1 MIGVK
6 KQQIYGALTGLV
18 TLALIVVAAT
28 TTLTAQ
34 TTLLAPRMVPRAVAA
49 GDVSNAAYK
58 LPSTTEYSYGLTT
71 IALGEP
77 AYLEVQVDAT
87 IPANN
92 IAGVT
97 WTLTS
102 KPAGSNAVLVDSPLT
117 SLVPIA
123 EPSDRVIYQVA
134 GRTLLRA
141 DVVGPYIV
149 SAIVT
154 AGSSGTTTVA
164 QTFIAGTYVGVAA
177 CQRCH
182 SGGLATPMTQQW
194 SQTAH
199 AGIFT
204 AGINGGSGTTGA
216 NCFPCHTVGYDVNA
230 TLPNGGFS
238 ALMKQ
243 LNWTWPTKL
252 QPGNWDAVPAQLQN
266 VANIQCENCHGP
278 GSQHANY
285 GGDTLAISVPNNSG
299 ACQRCHDA
307 PTHHVKGTEWNAS
320 MHAVTTR
327 DPSGTGREG
336 CVGCHTANGF
346 IQRMN
351 GQTVTNTAYR
361 SIDCGACHEP
371 HGKTNPGT
379 APHLIRSLTAVTLAD
394 GTKIDAAGSGALC
407 MNCHQARVNASTYVP
422 TTAPSSRF
430 GPHHGPQADML
441 AGTNGFTYG
450 QQIPS
455 SAHIWAADDTCV
467 TCHMQATATT
477 DAAFLKAGGHTFKPA
492 FTDATGKKVEL
503 VAACQSCHG
512 KQITTFN
519 FQLFD
524 YNNDGK
530 IEGVQTEVQNLLD
543 QLSTMLPP
551 NNQVKTA
558 LTIDST
564 WTRPQLE
571 AAYNW
576 QFVANDGSKG
586 VHNTA
591 YAVGLL
597 KTSIANL
604 AAGK

>member
-1 MIGVK
+1 MNGVE
-6 KQQIYGALTGLV
+6 KQKLQKALAGLLTV
-18 TLALIVVAAT
+18 ALLLVAAT
-28 TTLTAQ
+28 TTLSAQ
-34 TTLLAPRMVPRAVAA
+34 TTLLAPRLVPRAVSA
-49 GDVSNAAYK
+49 GDVSNKAYS
-58 LPSTTEYSYGLTT
+58 LPSTTEYSSGLTT
-71 IALGEP
+71 IPIGEP

-87 IPANN
+87 IPAQQ

-97 WTLTS
+97 WTLTN
-102 KPAGSNAVLVDSPLT
+102 KPTGSNAVLTDSPLT
-117 SLVPIA
+117 SAVPVM
-123 EPSDRVIYQVA
+123 EPSDRLIYQVA
-134 GRTLLRA
+134 GRKVLRA
-141 DVVGPYIV
+141 DVNGAYIV
-149 SAIVT
+149 SATVT

-164 QTFIAGTYVGVAA
+164 QTFIAATYVGIAA

-182 SGGLATPMTQQW
+182 SGGLATPTLKPW
-194 SQTAH
+194 SGTAH
-199 AGIFT
+199 AQIFT
-204 AGINGGSGTTGA
+204 DGINGGAGTTGA
-216 NCFPCHTVGYDVNA
+216 NCLPCHTVGYDVNA

-252 QPGNWDAVPAQLQN
+252 QAGNWDQVPAQLQN

-285 GGDTLAISVPNNSG
+285 GGDTLAISVPTNSG

-320 MHAVTTR
+320 LHATTTR
-327 DPSGTGREG
+327 DATGMGREG
-336 CVGCHTANGF
+336 CVGCHSANGF
-346 IQRMN
+346 MQRMA
-351 GQTVTNTAYR
+351 GKTITDTTYR

-371 HGKTNPGT
+371 HGMTNPTT
-379 APHLIRSLTAVTLAD
+379 APHLIRNLQPVTLAD
-394 GTKIDAAGSGALC
+394 GTKIDNAGNGALC
-407 MNCHQARVNASTYVP
+407 MNCHQARTNAATYVP

-441 AGTNGFTYG
+441 AGTNAFTYG

-455 SAHIWAADDTCV
+455 SAHIWATDDACV

-477 DAAFLKAGGHTFKPA
+477 DAAFLKAGGHTFKTG
-492 FTDATGKKVEL
+492 FTDAKGANVEL

-512 KQITTFN
+512 KQVKTFN
-519 FQLFD
+519 FSLFD
-524 YNNDGK
+524 YNGDGK

-551 NNQVKTA
+551 NNQVKSS
-558 LTIDST
+558 LTIDNT

-586 VHNTA
+586 IHNTA

-597 KTSIANL
+597 KLTISQL
-604 AAGK
+604 SQGK

>member
-6 KQQIYGALTGLV
+6 KQRIYKALTGLL

-34 TTLLAPRMVPRAVAA
+34 TTLLAPRMVPRMVSA
-49 GDVSNAAYK
+49 GDVSNTAYK
-58 LPSTTEYSYGLTT
+58 LPSTTEYSSGLTT

-77 AYLEVQVDAT
+77 VYLEIQVDAT

-97 WTLTS
+97 WTITNKPTGSTATLTT
-102 KPAGSNAVLVDSPLT
+102 SPLT

-123 EPSDRVIYQVA
+123 EPSDRLVYQVA
-134 GRTLLRA
+134 GRTMFRPDINGA
-141 DVVGPYIV
+141 YIISGV
-149 SAIVT
+149 VT

-164 QTFIAGTYVGVAA
+164 QTFVAGTYVGIAA

-182 SGGLATPMTQQW
+182 SGGLATPMVKPW
-194 SQTAH
+194 SNTLH
-199 AGIFT
+199 AQIFT
-204 AGINGGSGTTGA
+204 LGINGGSGTTA
-216 NCFPCHTVGYDVNA
+216 ATCLPCHTVGYDANA

-243 LNWTWPTKL
+243 LSWVWPAKL
-252 QPGNWDAVPAQLQN
+252 QPGNWDAVPGQLQN

-278 GSQHANY
+278 GSQHANF

-320 MHAVTTR
+320 LHAITTR
-327 DPSGTGREG
+327 DPAGNAT
-336 CVGCHTANGF
+336 CVGCHSANGF

-351 GQTVTNTAYR
+351 GKTITDTSYR
-361 SIDCGACHEP
+361 PIDCGACHEP
-371 HGKTNPGT
+371 HGVTNPTG
-379 APHLIRSLTAVTLAD
+379 AAHQIRTLTAVTLAD
-394 GTKIDAAGSGALC
+394 GTKIDSAGEGLLC
-407 MNCHQARVNASTYVP
+407 MQCHQARQNAAKYVP
-422 TTAPSSRF
+422 ITAGSSHY
-430 GPHHGPQADML
+430 GPHDGPQSDML
-441 AGTNGFTYG
+441 AGANGYTYG
-450 QQIPS
+450 QTIPS

-467 TCHMQATATT
+467 TCHMQATVTT

-492 FTDATGKKVEL
+492 FTDTTGKKVEL

-519 FQLFD
+519 FPLFD

-530 IEGVQTEVQNLLD
+530 IDGVQTEVQALLD
-543 QLSTMLPP
+543 QLSAMLPP
-551 NNQVKTA
+551 DNKAKTA

-564 WTRPQLE
+564 WTKPQLE

-576 QFVANDGSKG
+576 TFVNNDGSKG
-586 VHNTA
+586 IHNTA

-597 KTSIANL
+597 KLSIANL
-604 AAGK
+604 TAGK

>member
-6 KQQIYGALTGLV
+6 KQRIFKALTGLL

-34 TTLLAPRMVPRAVAA
+34 TTLLAPRLVPRMVSA

-58 LPSTTEYSYGLTT
+58 LPSTTEYSSGLTT

-77 AYLEVQVDAT
+77 VYLEVQVDAT

-97 WTLTS
+97 WSITS
-102 KPAGSNAVLVDSPLT
+102 KPASSNAVLVDSPLT
-117 SLVPIA
+117 SLVPVA
-123 EPSDRVIYQVA
+123 EPSDRLIYQVA
-134 GRTLLRA
+134 GRKMIRA
-141 DVVGPYIV
+141 DVNGPYII

-164 QTFIAGTYVGVAA
+164 QTFVAGTYVGVAA

-182 SGGLATPMTQQW
+182 SGGLATPMVQPW

-204 AGINGGSGTTGA
+204 AGINGGSGTTGM
-216 NCFPCHTVGYDVNA
+216 NCLPCHTVGYDANA
-230 TLPNGGFS
+230 TLNNGGFS
-238 ALMKQ
+238 SLMKQ
-243 LNWTWPTKL
+243 LSWTWPTTLKA
-252 QPGNWDAVPAQLQN
+252 GNWDAVPAPLQN

-278 GSQHANY
+278 GSQHANF

-320 MHAVTTR
+320 LHAVTTR
-327 DPSGTGREG
+327 DPAGNAS
-336 CVGCHTANGF
+336 CVGCHSANGF
-346 IQRMN
+346 MQRMK
-351 GQTVTNTAYR
+351 GQTITDTSYR
-361 SIDCGACHEP
+361 AIDCGACHEP
-371 HGKTNPGT
+371 HGVTTPGT
-379 APHLIRSLTAVTLAD
+379 APHLIRNLTPVTLAD
-394 GTKIDAAGSGALC
+394 GTKIDAAGEGALC
-407 MNCHQARVNASTYVP
+407 MNCHQARTNATTYVA
-422 TTAPSSRF
+422 TTAGSSHY
-430 GPHHGPQADML
+430 GPHHGPQGDML

-477 DAAFLKAGGHTFKPA
+477 DAAFLKAGGHTFKTD

-512 KQITTFN
+512 KQVKTFN

-564 WTRPQLE
+564 WTKPQLE

-586 VHNTA
+586 IHNTA

-597 KTSIANL
+597 KLSIANL